1 MLTATCDL
9 DRPAGWWTTLM
20 ATLAGAVAPR
30 GRDHPPACAR
40 RTAMSESADRL
51 FLVVVDDTEEMQA
64 ALLYACTRAAAT
76 NGRVA
81 LLRVVEPAGYR
92 YFSGAHALMRA
103 EALEAADHL
112 LCRLAGDAEAVSGRR
127 PLLFVRE
134 GEPCREL
141 IRLVGEEAGIATL
154 VLAAHPGP
162 RGPGPLV
169 TAFSGKYS
177 GTLPVPLTIVPGH
190 LTRRQTEACA

>member
-1 MLTATCDL
+1 MTE
-9 DRPAGWWTTLM
+9 P
-20 ATLAGAVAPR
+20 
-30 GRDHPPACAR
+30 
-40 RTAMSESADRL
+40 ADRL
-51 FLVVVDDTEEMQA
+51 FLVVVDDSEEMRA
-64 ALLYACTRAAAT
+64 ALRYAGTRAAAT

-81 LLRVVEPAGYR
+81 LLRVVEPAEYR
-92 YFSGAHALMRA
+92 YFSGAQALMRA
-103 EALEAADHL
+103 EALEAAEDL
-112 LCRLAGDAEAVSGRR
+112 LGRLAGEVEAVTGRQ

-141 IRLVGEEAGIATL
+141 IRLVDEEAAIATL

-177 GTLPVPLTIVPGH
+177 GTLPVPLTIVPGNLSPH
-190 LTRRQTEACA
+190 QTEASA